1 MILILIFTLESYIKI
16 RGLGWTRFKAD
27 GMNTFD
33 LIVAIMSL
41 MELVLAGQVGVD
53 GNHSA
58 SLQR

>member
-41 MELVLAGQVGVD
+41 MELVLAGQVG
-53 GNHSA
+53 A
-58 SLQR
+58 A